1 MFDLKSRPADPG
13 PYEQEARRIPDPVAR
28 LRYLRRHVPET
39 VALPEPEAPAPNFV
53 AATPRVWRFAI
64 AAVAVCIMG
73 GAGVWWLNQPP
84 PPAPQ
89 RVVQTLP
96 IAGPTPAHIW
106 EVEVAG
112 TEEVYS
118 NGLRIDTSFATK
130 NRPRAV
136 YGVYSLSGDAAPVGM
151 DNRPRGIVF
160 HTTESDLAPFEE
172 ESSKELKTLGH
183 LLLRFIRR
191 EHSYHYLIDRF
202 GRVYRVVEESDA
214 ANHAGFSVW
223 SDDQGVYVNLND
235 SFLGVAFEGS
245 TNQREQ
251 ITAAQVSAARA
262 LTELLRERYQITAE
276 NCVTHAQ
283 VSVAPATMKLAN
295 HTDWAREFPFAALNL
310 PYNYNRPVAAVE
322 AFGFG
327 HDDVLTGASGG
338 RDWPGLRISDQRL
351 REAAASQGATE
362 ERYRGMLRH
371 RYQEILTE
379 LKRQQAE
386 RDAAAAKGV

>member
-1 MFDLKSRPADPG
+1 MCLILWRPPIGSLSWWWANR
-13 PYEQEARRIPDPVAR
+13 QPV
-28 LRYLRRHVPET
+28 
-39 VALPEPEAPAPNFV
+39 EAP
-53 AATPRVWRFAI
+53 
-64 AAVAVCIMG
+64 G
-73 GAGVWWLNQPP
+73 
-84 PPAPQ
+84 
-89 RVVQTLP
+89 RVVQSMP
-96 IAGPTPAHIW
+96 APGPTPNHIW
-106 EVEVAG
+106 QVEVSQ

-118 NGLRIDTSFATK
+118 NGLRIDTSFVTK
-130 NRPRAV
+130 NRPRAA
-136 YGVYSLSGDAAPVGM
+136 YGIWALNGDAAPVGTGNM
-151 DNRPRGIVF
+151 PRGIVF
-160 HTTESDLAPFEE
+160 HTTESDMAPFEQ
-172 ESSKELKTLGH
+172 ESTKELKTLGNQ
-183 LLLRFIRR
+183 LLRFIRR

-223 SDDQGVYVNLND
+223 SDEQGVYVNLND

-262 LTELLRERYQITAE
+262 LTELLRERYGIAAE
-276 NCVTHAQ
+276 KCVTHAQ
-283 VSVAPATMKLAN
+283 VSVSPMTMKLAN

-310 PYNYNRPVAAVE
+310 PDNYNRPIAAVE

-327 HDDVLTGASGG
+327 HDEVLTGLSGG
-338 RDWPGLRISDQRL
+338 RDWAGLRASDQRL